1 MEELFSSNPQFAKN
15 KKVMLKKLANLNPP
29 QLPTSLQNIPSNNFD
44 KKERFLP
51 PLYTP

>member
-1 MEELFSSNPQFAKN
+1 
-15 KKVMLKKLANLNPP
+15 MLKKLVNLNQS